1 MNEQV
6 YNKDINFKNIL
17 LYVIPTMIMVLI
29 QASYSM
35 IDGIFISN
43 IIGDDALSALT
54 LISPLFNFF
63 IALGAMF
70 SSGGNAIIMKKMGE
84 KKEKE
89 AREDFSMLILITT
102 FIGIIITI
110 FMMFFYDNIV
120 YLFGA
125 NEVVTTYSNQYLFA
139 YSFFII
145 PQVLFSSLQIYTLA
159 SGKSKL
165 AMFSA
170 IFGGIF
176 NIVFDFLLI
185 KVFNLGMFGASI
197 SSGLGM
203 LIPCLILLKGFIGK
217 KQSIHF
223 ILPKFRLNTLTK
235 TISNGVSEF
244 ATNFVSGI
252 VMLLFNARMLHYA
265 GENGIS
271 ASTITFYVFGF
282 MSALYTGYMFGI
294 APMLSYF
301 YGSNEKDKLKKL
313 KNISLVFIIF
323 VSILSTICSIT
334 FSKQLVSIF
343 TSESSKVFELAYN
356 GNKLFSI
363 ALLFVGINT
372 FSSMLFTSL
381 SNGKISA
388 IISFCR
394 TFIFLI
400 ATIFILPLI
409 FNINGLWL
417 SVPVSEI
424 LALIMSIYF
433 IKKYSKK
440 YGY

>member
-6 YNKDINFKNIL
+6 YKNQINFKNIL
-17 LYVIPTMIMVLI
+17 LYVIPTMLMLLI

-43 IIGDDALSALT
+43 VIGDNALSALT

-70 SSGGNAIIMKKMGE
+70 ASGGNAIVMKKIGE
-84 KKEKE
+84 KREKE
-89 AREDFSMLILITT
+89 AKEDFSMLILTT
-102 FIGIIITI
+102 TIIGIFITL
-110 FMMFFYDNIV
+110 FMLFFYDNIV
-120 YLFGA
+120 YLLGA
-125 NEVVTTYSNQYLFA
+125 NEIVTSYSTQYLFA

-145 PQVLFSSLQIYTLA
+145 PQLLFASLQIYTLG

-170 IFGGIF
+170 IFGGVF

-185 KVFNLGMFGASI
+185 KVLNFGMFGASI
-197 SSGLGM
+197 ASGLGM
-203 LIPCLILLKGFIGK
+203 LIPCLILLKGFISK
-217 KQSIHF
+217 KQTIHF
-223 ILPKFRLNTLTK
+223 ILPKFRLKTLTK
-235 TISNGVSEF
+235 TMSNGISEF

-282 MSALYTGYMFGI
+282 MSALYTGYMFGV

-313 KNISLVFIIF
+313 KSISLVFIVF
-323 VSILSTICSIT
+323 VSIVSTVCSIM

-343 TSESSKVFELAYN
+343 TNESSKVFELAYN

-394 TFIFLI
+394 TFIFLVL
-400 ATIFILPLI
+400 TIIILPLL
-409 FNINGLWL
+409 FNINGLWI

-424 LALIMSIYF
+424 LALILSIYF
-433 IKKYSKK
+433 VKKYKK
-440 YGY
+440 QYGY

>member
-1 MNEQV
+1 MNEQI
-6 YNKDINFKNIL
+6 YKNEINFKNIL
-17 LYVIPTMIMVLI
+17 ISVIPTMLMVLI

-43 IIGDDALSALT
+43 IIGDNALSALT

-70 SSGGNAIIMKKMGE
+70 ASGGNAIVMKKIGE
-84 KKEKE
+84 KREKE
-89 AREDFSMLILITT
+89 AKEDFSMLILTT
-102 FIGIIITI
+102 VILGIIITSFILI
-110 FMMFFYDNIV
+110 FYNNIV
-120 YLFGA
+120 NMLGA
-125 NEVVTTYSNQYLFA
+125 NEIVTLYSSEYLFA

-145 PQVLFSSLQIYTLA
+145 PQLLFASLQIYTLA

-170 IFGGIF
+170 ILGGVF

-185 KVFNLGMFGASI
+185 KIFNFGMFGASVA
-197 SSGLGM
+197 SGLGI
-203 LIPCLILLKGFIGK
+203 LIPCVILLKGFLGK
-217 KQSIHF
+217 TQYIHF
-223 ILPKFRLNTLTK
+223 VLPKFRLNTLTK
-235 TISNGVSEF
+235 TMSNGVSEF

-294 APMLSYF
+294 SPMLSYF
-301 YGSNEKDKLKKL
+301 YGSKENDKLKKI
-313 KNISLVFIIF
+313 KNISLKFIIF
-323 VSILSTICSIT
+323 ISIFSTVCSIL
-334 FSKQLVSIF
+334 FSKQLVNIF
-343 TSESSKVFELAYN
+343 TNESSKVFELALN

-388 IISFCR
+388 IISFSR

-400 ATIFILPLI
+400 LTIILLPILLG
-409 FNINGLWL
+409 INGLWL

-424 LALIMSIYF
+424 LTLIVSIYF
-433 IKKYSKK
+433 IKKYRKK

>member
-1 MNEQV
+1 
-6 YNKDINFKNIL
+6 
-17 LYVIPTMIMVLI
+17 
-29 QASYSM
+29 
-35 IDGIFISN
+35 
-43 IIGDDALSALT
+43 
-54 LISPLFNFF
+54 
-63 IALGAMF
+63 MF
-70 SSGGNAIIMKKMGE
+70 SSGENAIIMKKMGE
-84 KKEKE
+84 RKEKE
-89 AREDFSMLILITT
+89 AKEDFSMLILITT

-110 FMMFFYDNIV
+110 FMLIFYDNIV

-125 NEVVTTYSNQYLFA
+125 NETVMIYSSQYLFA

-145 PQVLFSSLQIYTLA
+145 PQLLFSSLQIYTLS

-165 AMFSA
+165 AMFSS

-185 KVFNLGMFGASI
+185 KVFNFGMFGASI
-197 SSGLGM
+197 ASGLGM
-203 LIPCLILLKGFIGK
+203 LIPCLILLKGFLGK

-265 GENGIS
+265 GESGIS
-271 ASTITFYVFGF
+271 ASTITFYVFSF
-282 MSALYTGYMFGI
+282 MSALYTGYMFGV
-294 APMLSYF
+294 AHMLSYF

-313 KNISLVFIIF
+313 KNVSLKFIIC
-323 VSILSTICSIT
+323 VSIFSTICSIV

-343 TSESSKVFELAYN
+343 TSEGSKVFELAYI

-363 ALLFVGINT
+363 ALLFVGMNT

-381 SNGKISA
+381 SNGKVSA
-388 IISFCR
+388 IILFCR
-394 TFIFLI
+394 TFIFLVV
-400 ATIFILPLI
+400 TIIILPLI

-417 SVPVSEI
+417 SVPISEI

-433 IKKYSKK
+433 VKKYRLNMVINLIIKFLNIF
-440 YGY
+440 

>member
-1 MNEQV
+1 
-6 YNKDINFKNIL
+6 
-17 LYVIPTMIMVLI
+17 
-29 QASYSM
+29 
-35 IDGIFISN
+35 
-43 IIGDDALSALT
+43 
-54 LISPLFNFF
+54 
-63 IALGAMF
+63 MF
-70 SSGGNAIIMKKMGE
+70 SSGGNAIIMKKMG
-84 KKEKE
+84 KIKEKE
-89 AREDFSMLILITT
+89 AKEDFSMLILITT

-110 FMMFFYDNIV
+110 FMLIFYDNIV
-120 YLFGA
+120 YLFGS
-125 NEVVTTYSNQYLFA
+125 NETVMIYSSQYLFA

-145 PQVLFSSLQIYTLA
+145 PQLLFSSLQIYTLS

-165 AMFSA
+165 AMFSS

-185 KVFNLGMFGASI
+185 KVFNFGMFGASI
-197 SSGLGM
+197 ASGLGI
-203 LIPCLILLKGFIGK
+203 LIPCLILLKGFLGK

-265 GENGIS
+265 GESGIS
-271 ASTITFYVFGF
+271 ASTITFYVFSF
-282 MSALYTGYMFGI
+282 MSALYTGYMFGV

-313 KNISLVFIIF
+313 KNVSLKFIIC
-323 VSILSTICSIT
+323 VSIFSTICSIV

-343 TSESSKVFELAYN
+343 TSEGSKVFELAYI

-363 ALLFVGINT
+363 ALLFVGMNT

-381 SNGKISA
+381 SNGKVSA
-388 IISFCR
+388 IILFCR
-394 TFIFLI
+394 TFIFLVV
-400 ATIFILPLI
+400 TIIILPLI

-417 SVPVSEI
+417 SVPISEI

-433 IKKYSKK
+433 VKKYRLNMVINLIIKFLNIF
-440 YGY
+440 

>member
-1 MNEQV
+1 M
-6 YNKDINFKNIL
+6 YIIFFFI
-17 LYVIPTMIMVLI
+17 
-29 QASYSM
+29 

-43 IIGDDALSALT
+43 IIGDNALSALT

-89 AREDFSMLILITT
+89 AREDFSMLILLTTILGVFITL
-102 FIGIIITI
+102 I
-110 FMMFFYDNIV
+110 MFVFYDKIV

-125 NEVVTTYSNQYLFA
+125 NDVVTSYAKEYLFA
-139 YSFFII
+139 YNFFII
-145 PQVLFSSLQIYTLA
+145 PQLLFSSLQIYTLA
-159 SGKSKL
+159 SGKNKL

-170 IFGGIF
+170 IFGAIF

-185 KVFNLGMFGASI
+185 KVFKLGMFGASI
-197 SSGLGM
+197 ASGFGM
-203 LIPCLILLKGFIGK
+203 LIPCLVLLSNFLGK
-217 KQSIHF
+217 KQYIHF
-223 ILPKFRLNTLTK
+223 TKPKFRIKTITK
-235 TISNGVSEF
+235 TMSNGVSEF

-294 APMLSYF
+294 SPILSYF
-301 YGSNEKDKLKKL
+301 YGSGEKDNLKKIR
-313 KNISLVFIIF
+313 NISLIFISF
-323 VSILSTICSIT
+323 VSIVSTLCSVA
-334 FSKQLVSIF
+334 FSKQLVNIF
-343 TSESSKVFELAYN
+343 TYEGSPVFDLAIN
-356 GNKLFSI
+356 GNRLFSI
-363 ALLFVGINT
+363 ALLFVGANT
-372 FSSMLFTSL
+372 FSSMLFTSF

-388 IISFCR
+388 IISFSR
-394 TFIFLI
+394 TFVFLI
-400 ATIFILPLI
+400 LAIIILPI
-409 FNINGLWL
+409 MFNINGLWL
-417 SVPVSEI
+417 SVPISEI
-424 LALIMSIYF
+424 LTLFLSFYF
-433 IKKYSKK
+433 IKKYKAK